1 MTGHPELVMDLADTG
16 YASGSEPS
24 LSYELKVD
32 QAFCVPLLKLG
43 LGLLPAIIPVVI
55 NVLQLP
61 LATMARCLQLASVLA
76 EAIRSF
82 PVALRVV
89 ILASGELSHSVG
101 EPAMG
106 RIDEALDRECGALL
120 ANGRLLRTLFKPSMT
135 QQE

>member
-43 LGLLPAIIPVVI
+43 LDLLPAIIPVV
-55 NVLQLP
+55 
-61 LATMARCLQLASVLA
+61 
-76 EAIRSF
+76 
-82 PVALRVV
+82 
-89 ILASGELSHSVG
+89 
-101 EPAMG
+101 
-106 RIDEALDRECGALL
+106 IDEALDRECGALL
-120 ANGRLLRTLFKPSMT
+120 ANGRLLRTLFKPNMT